1 MPDDRMLE
9 LLNAEIDGELSAA
22 ERAEL
27 SQRLLNDPQAR
38 TAREEL
44 RRTCTGLDALPLAEP
59 PAELRERILAA
70 LPQIALANGRGA
82 QGFRRFLPSASALRY
97 AAALAGAVLVGTIAF
112 EANRNMNGL
121 DSDQAAGTMASP
133 PVVAR
138 AGQGRLRVDSSQVR
152 GTVTLAPTTKN
163 LRVRFGFDAAQPA
176 SAAASQAIDV
186 IVTRGSSQAHLTG
199 LTATHQDSG
208 ASMQVELP
216 GEVAAGETTGVRVI
230 ASGVLVYEGR
240 WQAPALH

>member
-1 MPDDRMLE
+1 ML
-9 LLNAEIDGELSAA
+9 S
-22 ERAEL
+22 
-27 SQRLLNDPQAR
+27 DPQAR

-44 RRTCTGLDALPLAEP
+44 RRTCTGLDALPRSRSLPPNCANASSQHCRRSHWPMAE
-59 PAELRERILAA
+59 AVR
-70 LPQIALANGRGA
+70 
-82 QGFRRFLPSASALRY
+82 FRRFLPSAASALRY

-152 GTVTLAPTTKN
+152 GTVTLAPTMKN
-163 LRVRFGFDAAQPA
+163 LRVRFDFDAAQPA

-186 IVTRGSSQAHLTG
+186 VVTRGSSQAHLTG
-199 LTATHQDSG
+199 AYCN
-208 ASMQVELP
+208 
-216 GEVAAGETTGVRVI
+216 AAG
-230 ASGVLVYEGR
+230 
-240 WQAPALH
+240 